1 MNDHMIRNIIFDFDG
16 TLADTAS
23 LIIATMQATIGRM
36 GLPRKTE
43 AECRATIGL
52 RLEEV
57 PSVIWP
63 ELGNIGAE
71 YARTYRSIFEE
82 LSRTYKVRCFPGVI
96 DTLRQLHAAGYGMAI
111 ASSRSRRSLVEYVRL
126 FNLTDCFCQLVGGDD
141 VARGKP
147 APDPVLAILAEQGW
161 DASGTLTVGDA
172 DVDIIMGRAAGTAT
186 CAVTYGNGTADELA
200 AARPD
205 FTISHFDELLKL

>member
-1 MNDHMIRNIIFDFDG
+1 MKNIIFDFDG

-23 LIIATMQATIGRM
+23 LIVATMQATIGRM
-36 GLPRKTE
+36 QLPRKTE

-82 LSRTYKVRCFPGVI
+82 LSRTCEVRCFPGVI

-126 FNLTDCFCQLVGGDD
+126 FNLTDCFCRLVGGDD
-141 VARGKP
+141 VANGKP
-147 APDPVLAILAEQGW
+147 APDPVLAILAAEGW
-161 DASGTLTVGDA
+161 DAAETLTVGDA
-172 DVDIIMGRAAGTAT
+172 DVDIIMGRTAGTAT
-186 CAVTYGNGTADELA
+186 CAVTYGNGTPDELESV
-200 AARPD
+200 RPD
-205 FTISHFDELLKL
+205 FTISRFDRLLKL

>member
-1 MNDHMIRNIIFDFDG
+1 MKNIIFDFDG

-23 LIIATMQATIGRM
+23 LIVATMQATIGRM
-36 GLPRKTE
+36 QLPRKTE

-71 YARTYRSIFEE
+71 YARTYRSIFEG
-82 LSRTYKVRCFPGVI
+82 LSRTCEVRCFPGVI

-126 FNLTDCFCQLVGGDD
+126 FNLTDCFCRLVGGDD
-141 VARGKP
+141 VTNGKP
-147 APDPVLAILAEQGW
+147 APDPVLAILASEGW
-161 DASGTLTVGDA
+161 DAAETLTVGDA
-172 DVDIIMGRAAGTAT
+172 DVDIIMGRTAGTAT
-186 CAVTYGNGTADELA
+186 CAVTYGNGTPDELESV
-200 AARPD
+200 RPD
-205 FTISHFDELLKL
+205 FTISRFDRLLKL